1 MTRSDDRN
9 PSDEENDNP
18 LIPGR
23 GPAAREEATETI
35 LLVEDEASV
44 RNVVSRS
51 LKSRGYLVLEAK
63 NGEDALSVA
72 ERHNAPIH
80 LVITDIVMPQMDGAE
95 LYRNLR
101 RWYPRMRILL
111 ISGYTKG
118 AIPPEALE
126 DGGTSAFLAKPFSL
140 EQLASEVRRLLS
152 LPRSKAE
159 GG

>member
-1 MTRSDDRN
+1 MTRSHDHPPPDD
-9 PSDEENDNP
+9 DNDNP

-23 GPAAREEATETI
+23 GPASHETATETI

-51 LKSRGYLVLEAK
+51 LKSRGYQVLEAK
-63 NGEDALSVA
+63 NGEDALTVA

-80 LVITDIVMPQMDGAE
+80 LVITDVVMPEMDGAE

-111 ISGYTKG
+111 ISGYSKG

-126 DGGTSAFLAKPFSL
+126 AGSNSAFLAKPFTL
-140 EQLASEVRRLLS
+140 EQLGAEVRRLLS
-152 LPRSKAE
+152 MPRSEAS
-159 GG
+159 GT